1 MKLWRD
7 FYDLMM
13 PDLPGCPSAAAD
25 SALRQSAIAFCEQ
38 SLAWQGTHPDVP
50 VAAGVA
56 EYAFTPPADAVVHL
70 IIHAALGGEKI
81 ALYPGQPGMGS
92 MNRHG
97 WKGAPAYIL
106 AEAASLTLVPAPAAP
121 GTLSM
126 TVAFKPSP
134 ASMGIIDGQF
144 NEYREAIVHGA
155 LARLMLSPKK
165 PYSSTQLA
173 QYHQQQFAVK
183 TAAAGQRLVASLL
196 EDGAAGQR
204 VARGYTRERLQ
215 TRIMAR
221 GIEPTIK

>member
-13 PDLPGCPSAAAD
+13 PDVPGCPSAAAD

-50 VAAGVA
+50 VVAGTA
-56 EYAFTPPADAVVHL
+56 EYAFTPPADAVVHT
-70 IIHAALGGEKI
+70 IIHAALDGEEI
-81 ALYPGQPGMGS
+81 ALYPDKPGMGS
-92 MNRHG
+92 INRHG
-97 WKGAPAYIL
+97 RKGIPAYIL
-106 AEAASLTLVPAPAAP
+106 AGAASLTFVPAPSAP

-134 ASMGIIDGQF
+134 VSTGIVDGQF

-155 LARLMLSPKK
+155 LVRLMLSPKK

-183 TAAAGQRLVASLL
+183 TAAAGQR
-196 EDGAAGQR
+196 
-204 VARGYTRERLQ
+204 VARGYTRARLQ

-221 GIEPTIK
+221 GIEQAVK

>member
-38 SLAWQGTHPDVP
+38 SLAWQGTHPDVS
-50 VAAGVA
+50 VMAGTA
-56 EYAFTPPADAVVHL
+56 EYAFTPPADAVVHA
-70 IIHAALGGEKI
+70 IIHAALDGEEI
-81 ALYPGQPGMGS
+81 PLYPGELGISSLG
-92 MNRHG
+92 RHG
-97 WKGAPAYIL
+97 RKGTAAYLL
-106 AEAASLTLVPAPAAP
+106 AGRASFTFMPVPGAP

-134 ASMGIIDGQF
+134 ASAGIVDGQF
-144 NEYREAIVHGA
+144 NEYREVIVHGA
-155 LARLMLSPKK
+155 LMRLMLSPKK
-165 PYSSTQLA
+165 PYSSAQLA

-183 TAAAGQRLVASLL
+183 TAAAGQR
-196 EDGAAGQR
+196 
-204 VARGYTRERLQ
+204 VARGYTRARLQ

-221 GIEPTIK
+221 GIEPIVK

>member
-38 SLAWQGTHPDVP
+38 SLAWQGTHPDVS

-70 IIHAALGGEKI
+70 IIHAALDGEKI
-81 ALYPGQPGMGS
+81 ALYPGEPGMGSMGS
-92 MNRHG
+92 MNRHVR
-97 WKGAPAYIL
+97 KGIPAYIL
-106 AEAASLTLVPAPAAP
+106 AGAASLTLVPEPGAP

-134 ASMGIIDGQF
+134 ASTGIVDGQF

-155 LARLMLSPKK
+155 LVRLMLSPKK

-173 QYHQQQFAVK
+173 QYHQQQFTVK
-183 TAAAGQRLVASLL
+183 TAAAGQ
-196 EDGAAGQR
+196 QM
-204 VARGYTRERLQ
+204 ARGYTRARLQ

>member
-13 PDLPGCPSAAAD
+13 PDLPGCPPAAAD

-38 SLAWQGTHPDVP
+38 SLAWQGTHPDVS

-70 IIHAALGGEKI
+70 IIHAALDGEEI
-81 ALYPGQPGMGS
+81 ALYPGGPGMGS
-92 MNRHG
+92 MGMGNISRHG
-97 WKGAPAYIL
+97 WKGMQAYIL
-106 AEAASLTLVPAPAAP
+106 AGADSLTLVPEPGVS

-126 TVAFKPSP
+126 TVAFKPST
-134 ASMGIIDGQF
+134 ASMGIVDEQF

-183 TAAAGQRLVASLL
+183 TAAAGQR
-196 EDGAAGQR
+196 
-204 VARGYTRERLQ
+204 VARVYTRARLQ

-221 GIEPTIK
+221 STEPIVK

>member
-7 FYDLMM
+7 FYDLIM

-38 SLAWQGTHPDVP
+38 SLAWQGTHPDVS
-50 VAAGVA
+50 VAAGTA
-56 EYAFTPPADAVVHL
+56 EYAFTPPVNAVVHA
-70 IIHAALGGEKI
+70 IIHAALDGEEI
-81 ALYPGQPGMGS
+81 ALYPGEPGMGS
-92 MNRHG
+92 INRHG
-97 WKGAPAYIL
+97 RKGIPAYIL
-106 AEAASLTLVPAPAAP
+106 AGAASLMFVPAPGAP

-134 ASMGIIDGQF
+134 VSTGIVDGQF

-155 LARLMLSPKK
+155 LVRLMLSPKK

-173 QYHQQQFAVK
+173 QYHQQQFTVK
-183 TAAAGQRLVASLL
+183 TA
-196 EDGAAGQR
+196 AAGQR
-204 VARGYTRERLQ
+204 VARGYTRARLQ

-221 GIEPTIK
+221 GIEPIVK

>member
-38 SLAWQGTHPDVP
+38 SLAWQGTHPDVS

-70 IIHAALGGEKI
+70 IIHAALDGEKI
-81 ALYPGQPGMGS
+81 ALYPGEPGMGS
-92 MNRHG
+92 MGGMNRHVR
-97 WKGAPAYIL
+97 KGIPAYIL
-106 AEAASLTLVPAPAAP
+106 AGAASLTLVPEPGAP

-134 ASMGIIDGQF
+134 ASTGIVDGQF

-155 LARLMLSPKK
+155 LVRLMLSPKK

-173 QYHQQQFAVK
+173 QYHQQQFTVK
-183 TAAAGQRLVASLL
+183 TAAAGQ
-196 EDGAAGQR
+196 QM
-204 VARGYTRERLQ
+204 ARGYTRARLQ

>member
-1 MKLWRD
+1 MKLWRE

-25 SALRQSAIAFCEQ
+25 SALRQSAVAFCEQ

-50 VAAGVA
+50 VTAGVA

-81 ALYPGQPGMGS
+81 ALYPGQPGMGI

-183 TAAAGQRLVASLL
+183 TAAAGQR
-196 EDGAAGQR
+196 

-215 TRIMAR
+215 TRMMAR

>member
-13 PDLPGCPSAAAD
+13 PDVPGCPSAAAD

-50 VAAGVA
+50 VAAGAA
-56 EYAFTPPADAVVHL
+56 EYAFTPPADAVVHA
-70 IIHAALGGEKI
+70 IIHAALDGEEI
-81 ALYPGQPGMGS
+81 ALYPGEPGMGS
-92 MNRHG
+92 KGMGGINRHG
-97 WKGAPAYIL
+97 RKGIPAYIL
-106 AEAASLTLVPAPAAP
+106 ADTASLTFVPAPGAP
-121 GTLSM
+121 GMLSM

-134 ASMGIIDGQF
+134 ASTGIVDGQF
-144 NEYREAIVHGA
+144 SEYREAIVHGA
-155 LARLMLSPKK
+155 LVRLMLSPKK

-183 TAAAGQRLVASLL
+183 TAAAGQR
-196 EDGAAGQR
+196 
-204 VARGYTRERLQ
+204 VARGHTRARLQ

-221 GIEPTIK
+221 GIAPGVR

>member
-13 PDLPGCPSAAAD
+13 PDVPGCPAAAAD

-38 SLAWQGTHPDVP
+38 SLAWQGSHPDVP
-50 VAAGVA
+50 VAAGTA
-56 EYAFTPPADAVVHL
+56 EYAFTPPVDAVVHA
-70 IIHAALGGEKI
+70 IIHAALDGEEI
-81 ALYPGQPGMGS
+81 ALYPGESGMGS
-92 MNRHG
+92 MGMGSINRHG
-97 WKGAPAYIL
+97 RKGAPAYIL
-106 AEAASLTLVPAPAAP
+106 AGAASLTLVPAPGAP

-134 ASMGIIDGQF
+134 VSTGIVDGQF

-155 LARLMLSPKK
+155 LVRLMLSPKK

-183 TAAAGQRLVASLL
+183 TAAAGQR
-196 EDGAAGQR
+196 
-204 VARGYTRERLQ
+204 VARGYTRARLQ
-215 TRIMAR
+215 TRIMGR
-221 GIEPTIK
+221 GIEPTVR